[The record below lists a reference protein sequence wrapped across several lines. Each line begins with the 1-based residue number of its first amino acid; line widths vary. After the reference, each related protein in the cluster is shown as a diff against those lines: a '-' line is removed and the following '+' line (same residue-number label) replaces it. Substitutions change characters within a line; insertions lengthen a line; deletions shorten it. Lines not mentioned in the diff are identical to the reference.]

1 LSAGFKFGQDAVK
14 LLVATSVGG
23 ETMKR
28 PPPDVQPKHPKDQS
42 KQPKATPKEHPKEH
56 PKDLKQPGAAALP
69 KKKKDELPSERM
81 ARKKALKRA
90 QRLAQGGGG
99 QGGHGEPGHGQHGG
113 GENKQH
119 QKRGRDQ
126 GSDTGPSI
134 DVVAL
139 GLRELAQSGQDGL
152 FSGSVNNLKST
163 LYSDYVLVHVLKWV
177 LTVEVE
183 NFCVSDRVGGN
194 AQVRGD
200 GVLNSTDRRRE
211 GKGSEEDVRRE
222 KKQRRE
228 SSRAENAGLPE
239 NAEHAGKGGKGAQVK
254 KKDEGVE
261 AGERGEVDKM
271 KKRRDERRQKK
282 KEHRARS
289 LSDD

>member
-1 LSAGFKFGQDAVK
+1 VSAGFKFGQDAVK

-23 ETMKR
+23 ETMKS

-42 KQPKATPKEHPKEH
+42 KQPKATPKEHPK
-56 PKDLKQPGAAALP
+56 DLRHPGAAALP

-99 QGGHGEPGHGQHGG
+99 QGGHGEPGHGGG

-134 DVVAL
+134 DVFAL

-152 FSGSVNNLKST
+152 FSGLVYNLKST
-163 LYSDYVLVHVLKWV
+163 LYSD
-177 LTVEVE
+177 
-183 NFCVSDRVGGN
+183 F
-194 AQVRGD
+194 
-200 GVLNSTDRRRE
+200 
-211 GKGSEEDVRRE
+211 
-222 KKQRRE
+222 
-228 SSRAENAGLPE
+228 
-239 NAEHAGKGGKGAQVK
+239 
-254 KKDEGVE
+254 
-261 AGERGEVDKM
+261 M
-271 KKRRDERRQKK
+271 
-282 KEHRARS
+282 
-289 LSDD
+289 